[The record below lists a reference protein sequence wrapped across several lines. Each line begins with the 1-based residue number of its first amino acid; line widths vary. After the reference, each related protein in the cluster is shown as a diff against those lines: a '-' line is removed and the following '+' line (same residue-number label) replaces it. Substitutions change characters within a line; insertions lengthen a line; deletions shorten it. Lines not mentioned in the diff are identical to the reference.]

1 MMEKKEISFWFLLLS
16 EKAKAA
22 LATSSDSV
30 CVSWILLRV
39 GKKTP
44 PPGVIKRSAFGFGE
58 AGEPQFAIVS

>member
-1 MMEKKEISFWFLLLS
+1 MMEKKEISVWFLLLS

-22 LATSSDSV
+22 LATSSDSM

-44 PPGVIKRSAFGFGE
+44 PPRSIKLSAFGFGK
-58 AGEPQFAIVS
+58 AGGPQFATVS